1 MIRPANLQKDQDL
14 TDLDTYLQRAAEAE
28 GAADIAILANVR
40 ERHLTAARTWHALA
54 DKLRA
59 HNAMRD
65 KLMAEKE
72 AAKTA

>member
-65 KLMAEKE
+65 KLIAEKE
-72 AAKTA
+72 AAKPA